1 MKKVLLSVIALAS
14 FTVATAQDG
23 LKGAW
28 WASCQVGMQKSENG
42 KAEST
47 NTTILPL
54 AGYFVSPSVTVGAAV
69 GMINVD
75 TKNVVATG
83 IDLESKLIV
92 VQPLVR
98 KYWNVNGGLFFF
110 GQLATPI
117 ITGTSEFN
125 TTALKDVKVSQ
136 FGATMSGG
144 FDYVV
149 NKWFTVEF
157 HSYPSIKHLQIAT
170 LPLFL
175 LGESE
180 CHLTNSC
187 LPMPIVFIFKMYSS
201 AVHRLFPAH
210 ILRPDAPAAVAHHR
224 VAAAVVQ
231 LQHLQLVRH
240 RPAEGAAQFRFAH
253 ARALLR
259 FFSSPH
265 RSIISSK
272 KQLKP
277 KPKKLL
283 MNFTKFNRV
292 KNREV

>member
-23 LKGAW
+23 LKGTW

-83 IDLESKLIV
+83 VDLESKLIV
-92 VQPLVR
+92 IQPLVR

-157 HSYPSIKHLQIAT
+157 SYNLANLSFTTIKDYPGTTEDIKVTDFSLAHVAT
-170 LPLFL
+170 VDSEYNGMLFGSSNNAVTPLSFGFKFL
-175 LGESE
+175 
-180 CHLTNSC
+180 
-187 LPMPIVFIFKMYSS
+187 F
-201 AVHRLFPAH
+201 
-210 ILRPDAPAAVAHHR
+210 
-224 VAAAVVQ
+224 
-231 LQHLQLVRH
+231 
-240 RPAEGAAQFRFAH
+240 
-253 ARALLR
+253 
-259 FFSSPH
+259 
-265 RSIISSK
+265 
-272 KQLKP
+272 
-277 KPKKLL
+277 
-283 MNFTKFNRV
+283 
-292 KNREV
+292 